1 MPRLAVHSNNFNLIR
16 LCAAAQVLIV
26 HGLNHHEITG
36 WGADVFKAIPGVP
49 VFFFIS
55 GFLISASYLRTRER
69 GLGEFFRN
77 RILRIYPALI
87 VCVLFATAMVAA
99 TGYLATQSISPARF
113 VGWVLGQMSFLQF
126 YNPDFMRG
134 FGVGV
139 LNGALWTITVELQ
152 FYLLT
157 PPLMWLISRKPR
169 IAAALFAISLAANL
183 YLGWVGGG
191 RSLFDKLLA
200 VSFVPWVYMF
210 MIGMLV
216 ALRPGLARKLIKPTW
231 LWALPIAY
239 LASIFALGGYEHNA
253 QNSINPVS
261 FLILAVLIFKLA
273 YLPIP
278 FARRAQTF
286 IGRNDFS
293 YGIYLYHMPLINLTL
308 FLGMA
313 PVTGILTAAGCA
325 ILCALLSW
333 YLVER
338 PALKR
343 KH

>member
-1 MPRLAVHSNNFNLIR
+1 MPKLAAHSNNFNLIR
-16 LCAAAQVLIV
+16 LCAAAQVLVV
-26 HGLNHHEITG
+26 HGLNHYGITG

-55 GFLISASYLRTRER
+55 GFLISTSYLRTREN
-69 GLGEFFRN
+69 GLREFFRN
-77 RILRIYPALI
+77 RVLRIYPALA
-87 VCVLFATAMVAA
+87 VCVLLSTAMVAA
-99 TGYLATQSISPARF
+99 TGYLATQSFSPAHF
-113 VGWVLGQMSFLQF
+113 AGWVLGQMTFLQF

-134 FGVGV
+134 FGAGV

-169 IAAALFAISLAANL
+169 IAAMLFAASLATNL

-191 RSLFDKLLA
+191 RSLLDKLIA

-210 MIGMLV
+210 MIGMFV
-216 ALRPGLARKLIKPTW
+216 AQRPGLTKALAKPNW
-231 LWALPIAY
+231 LWGLPFAY
-239 LASIFALGGYEHNA
+239 IVSIFALGGYEHNA

-261 FLILAVLIFKLA
+261 FLILAILIFKLA
-273 YLPIP
+273 YLPIS
-278 FARRAQTF
+278 FAGRVQTY

-293 YGIYLYHMPLINLTL
+293 YGLYLYHMPLINLTL

-313 PVTGILTAAGCA
+313 PAAGILTAASGA
-325 ILCALLSW
+325 ILSALLSW